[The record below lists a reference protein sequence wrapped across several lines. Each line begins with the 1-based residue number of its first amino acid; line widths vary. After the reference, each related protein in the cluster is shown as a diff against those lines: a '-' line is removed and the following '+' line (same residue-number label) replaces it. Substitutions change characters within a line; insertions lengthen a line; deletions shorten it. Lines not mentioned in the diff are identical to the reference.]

1 MKNVI
6 LPIEKYIP
14 DYIKELVP
22 YPPGKPIEELERQY
36 NVKNP
41 IKLASNE
48 NPLGPSP
55 KAIEAIKTSAKDLHR
70 YPDGSGFYLKEA
82 LSKKYG
88 ISQEEIVLGN
98 GSDELIDLLIRLL
111 LKPGTRCITS
121 HPSFLVYKKRV
132 QSVGGENI
140 IIPLKDFHHDL
151 PSISKAV
158 NEQTR
163 LIFLDNPNNPTGSV
177 ISRQDFEQFLK
188 DLPQDIL
195 IVLDEAYMEFCK
207 NPDTPRGMEYLGK
220 DSRVVTLRTFSKA
233 YGLAGLRLGYGIMH
247 KNIASYI
254 ERVRQPFNV
263 NSLAQKAAIAAL
275 HDTNHFEKTLSNTWE
290 GIKYISDQL
299 TQLGFKVY
307 PTNTNFLLVDIS
319 MDANLLYE
327 EMLKKGVIIRSM
339 ASYGFNN
346 FIRIT
351 IGTPQ
356 ENERFIYSITEIL
369 EKLQEASY

>member
-1 MKNVI
+1 MTKKET
-6 LPIEKYIP
+6 LAIEKYIP
-14 DYIKELVP
+14 NYIKSLIP

-36 NVKNP
+36 NVKDP

-55 KAIEAIKTSAKDLHR
+55 KAIEAIKLAANELHR

-82 LSKKYG
+82 LAKKYG
-88 ISQEEIVLGN
+88 ISQEEIILGN

-111 LKPGTRCITS
+111 LEPGSKCITS

-151 PSISKAV
+151 YKISNSV
-158 NEQTR
+158 TENTR
-163 LIFLDNPNNPTGSV
+163 LIFLDNPNNPTGST
-177 ISRQDFEQFLK
+177 ISRKDFNNFLRDLPK
-188 DLPQDIL
+188 DLL
-195 IVLDEAYMEFCK
+195 VVLDEAYMEFCK
-207 NPDTPRGMEYLGK
+207 DSNTPKGIEYLGK

-254 ERVRQPFNV
+254 ERIRQPFNV

-275 HDTNHFEKTLSNTWE
+275 NDKEHFEKTLSNTWE
-290 GIKYISDQL
+290 GIKFISDKL
-299 TQLGFKVY
+299 SKLGCTVY

-319 MDANLLYE
+319 VDANLVYE

-339 ASYGFNN
+339 ASYGFHS
-346 FIRIT
+346 FIRVT
-351 IGTPQ
+351 VGTPQ
-356 ENERFIYSITEIL
+356 ENERFITSFKEVIKTLNI
-369 EKLQEASY
+369 